1 MLPQFPV
8 ALSLSRG
15 GADARG
21 ALPSGGGGFP
31 MMVTL
36 SHEGSISES
45 ASRSQEDLKPR
56 LTQTFARLCKREAD
70 AYLENDT
77 KRAGV
82 EVSDTGMRM

>member
-1 MLPQFPV
+1 MLGPLRTLGDDNSVRRADYGSKTSWNLPQFPV

-31 MMVTL
+31 IMVTL

-45 ASRSQEDLKPR
+45 ASRSQED
-56 LTQTFARLCKREAD
+56 
-70 AYLENDT
+70 
-77 KRAGV
+77 
-82 EVSDTGMRM
+82 

>member
-1 MLPQFPV
+1 MCEWVQLSDRASYTSVLPQFPV

-45 ASRSQEDLKPR
+45 ASRSQED
-56 LTQTFARLCKREAD
+56 
-70 AYLENDT
+70 
-77 KRAGV
+77 
-82 EVSDTGMRM
+82 